1 MAGVVAPAAHAE
13 EVPVTPTAKD
23 TAQLSE
29 IADSYLQKRADAV
42 TVTGAA
48 QRRGLSAPQ
57 NVTDELAGVIEEDF
71 AALADQG
78 RVLKEVNG
86 GYTRAEVD
94 VTVDSTAVTGD
105 TATVEVT
112 EDTRL
117 YYPDVHPDE
126 PEYEEYSLPHTLT
139 YTRAADGGWLLADD
153 KAKVDPTGPA
163 PTTQITEPI
172 DAPAPDSE
180 DEGPKDPAS
189 QTPPPADGVTATP
202 RAANYSKMAAYA
214 DRHWKNTNS
223 DYRVYP
229 NDCTNFISQAMRAG
243 GWGMTSGSAMT
254 RKDNRKWFYGSF
266 TWTTSY
272 TWAGAENWYWFA
284 IKHSKRT
291 RALTNVWHLAMADVL
306 QADWKRDGILDHTM
320 IVTKR
325 SKNEVFLTYHTPSTH
340 NKKLSTIL
348 AQYPRA
354 TWYAHRT

>member
-1 MAGVVAPAAHAE
+1 MSRTTAFGRRAGAVTLAIAMAGAVAPAAHAE
-13 EVPVTPTAKD
+13 EVRATPTAQD

-29 IADSYLQKRADAV
+29 TADRYLQKRADAV
-42 TVTGAA
+42 TVTGAV
-48 QRRGLSAPQ
+48 QRRALSAPQ
-57 NVTDELAGVIEEDF
+57 NVTGELAGVIEEDF

-94 VTVDSTAVTGD
+94 VTVDSTTVAGD

-117 YYPDVHPDE
+117 YYPDVQPDE

-180 DEGPKDPAS
+180 DEGPKEAAT

-223 DYRVYP
+223 DYRVYD

-243 GWGMTSGSAMT
+243 GWGKTSGSAAS
-254 RKDNRKWFYGSF
+254 RKGQPQVVLRQLHVDH
-266 TWTTSY
+266 
-272 TWAGAENWYWFA
+272 E
-284 IKHSKRT
+284 
-291 RALTNVWHLAMADVL
+291 LHLGGCGKLVLVRDQAL
-306 QADWKRDGILDHTM
+306 QANVSPHER
-320 IVTKR
+320 
-325 SKNEVFLTYHTPSTH
+325 
-340 NKKLSTIL
+340 L
-348 AQYPRA
+348 APRPG
-354 TWYAHRT
+354 